1 MLKTLAA
8 LALGVAVLSASG
20 CCWPY
25 HGGRHGGRGYDDGG
39 YGERSDTQRPQPPRG
54 GRARPA
60 PPSWSH

>member
-25 HGGRHGGRGYDDGG
+25 HGGRHGGYGHGDYDDRSG
-39 YGERSDTQRPQPPRG
+39 GERPDPPRSARG
-54 GRARPA
+54 RPA